1 MDNIDRL
8 DLAKKMLCQ
17 EIMEAT
23 SAFDLAKRLWDTGN
37 VECHNHRLSE
47 ISGMM
52 PVLVVFE
59 RLSDGELYYKRL
71 DPNNASEWNHWNGRS
86 SDWMGAEEVEASLAQ
101 FTEKELAI
109 VKTHMWGSR
118 DHDRDRK
125 FGRRYVCLAKPEWL
139 RYDLQGDEL
148 SDAVYLSLQM

>member
-1 MDNIDRL
+1 
-8 DLAKKMLCQ
+8 
-17 EIMEAT
+17 
-23 SAFDLAKRLWDTGN
+23 
-37 VECHNHRLSE
+37 
-47 ISGMM
+47 MM

-71 DPNNASEWNHWNGRS
+71 DPNNGQEWSHWNGS
-86 SDWMGAEEVEASLAQ
+86 SRDWMGAKEVEESLAQ
-101 FTEKELAI
+101 FTEEELAI

-125 FGRRYVCLAKPEWL
+125 LGRRYVCLAQPEWL